1 MNITKLKN
9 KIELNKWFTIKL
21 IVLLLYIVL
30 VITYFLWGID
40 DVYLWLA
47 EKPVQENEE
56 LAMQIE
62 SSKEELVNIPR
73 ILPDLIV
80 EQEYQLEQAQEIL
93 AYEQR
98 KIPTALNINDLVRD
112 VIKIAND
119 CQIKAIPL
127 STAPLALKPVGQYSY
142 NYWHIFISIEGDF
155 QNITNFVE
163 NIGGKYISTG
173 TVTSIILDR
182 TGNPSDSSDIQN
194 QTAAMSGSLEL
205 IIYTKI

>member
-9 KIELNKWFTIKL
+9 KIALNKWFTIKL

-173 TVTSIILDR
+173 TVTSITLER

>member
-1 MNITKLKN
+1 MNITKLKS
-9 KIELNKWFTIKL
+9 KIVLNKWFTIKL
-21 IVLLLYIVL
+21 IVLLFYIVL
-30 VITYFLWGID
+30 VITYFFWGID

-62 SSKEELVNIPR
+62 SSKEELANIPR
-73 ILPDLIV
+73 ILPALIV

-98 KIPTALNINDLVRD
+98 KIPTELNINDLVRD

-142 NYWHIFISIEGDF
+142 NYWLIFISIEGDF

-173 TVTSIILDR
+173 SVTNITLDR
-182 TGNPSDSSDIQN
+182 TVNPSDSSDIQN

-205 IIYTKI
+205 IIYTKT